1 MWSELRRKL
10 DLKGP
15 IDPDEVAGIP
25 EACTAFEKS
34 AKFSLPESYKSF
46 VATLGPG
53 EIGGYMRIHAPAPV
67 VPLPE
72 NKGPPASQSL
82 QDLTE
87 GLGKLAAMERD
98 TARKT
103 ILASLVGFASSLGGD
118 TFGWKRDETGPR
130 GEPVIMLVYDDRDAI
145 RVVAESFAEFV
156 EQGCLGTG
164 SSAWFNDPDYKPTNN
179 FFPMRTRTQRTT
191 GKRGKAP

>member
-53 EIGGYMRIHAPAPV
+53 EIGGYTRIHAPARTSCAGRLRSWPAILF
-67 VPLPE
+67 LPS
-72 NKGPPASQSL
+72 ASFHNSCWVWLQS
-82 QDLTE
+82 
-87 GLGKLAAMERD
+87 
-98 TARKT
+98 
-103 ILASLVGFASSLGGD
+103 
-118 TFGWKRDETGPR
+118 
-130 GEPVIMLVYDDRDAI
+130 
-145 RVVAESFAEFV
+145 
-156 EQGCLGTG
+156 
-164 SSAWFNDPDYKPTNN
+164 
-179 FFPMRTRTQRTT
+179 
-191 GKRGKAP
+191 